1 MAPPRKK
8 NSRFLLTSGA
18 GCGRMVGMNQVR
30 CPECH
35 ALNVTI
41 VGSDEARGLITVQCF
56 ECGQETEIDAE
67 AFRVDTGDLPQE

>member
-1 MAPPRKK
+1 
-8 NSRFLLTSGA
+8 
-18 GCGRMVGMNQVR
+18 MNQVR

-41 VGSDEARGLITVQCF
+41 IGSDESRGLVTIQCF
-56 ECGQETEIDAE
+56 ECGQETEIDAG

>member
-1 MAPPRKK
+1 MAPGRKGK
-8 NSRFLLTSGA
+8 AGA
-18 GCGRMVGMNQVR
+18 DASAGVWQNGLMNQVR

-35 ALNVTI
+35 SLNVTI
-41 VGSDEARGLITVQCF
+41 VESDEARGLVTVQCF

>member
-1 MAPPRKK
+1 MEDD
-8 NSRFLLTSGA
+8 
-18 GCGRMVGMNQVR
+18 GCFGLWQNGFMNQVR

-41 VGSDEARGLITVQCF
+41 VNSDEARGLVTVQCF

>member
-1 MAPPRKK
+1 
-8 NSRFLLTSGA
+8 
-18 GCGRMVGMNQVR
+18 MNRVR

-41 VGSDEARGLITVQCF
+41 VGSNEPRGVVTVQCF
-56 ECGQETEIDAE
+56 ECGRETEIDAE